1 MTRPI
6 LLFSIIFFAFFDLIG
21 QNNTRSII
29 LINGEPFIAD
39 ISVNGSIVA
48 KYQNVPDYF
57 TNNLDD
63 QQIIAR
69 AEKKGLLAGGSIELY
84 ADNLEDDKI
93 PDINSFKKLSA
104 DPADKKQYI
113 AFSRGRAILNRV
125 SVDQIRAISDAYT
138 AKKISSITINAY
150 HKDTEESRIL
160 ASNRG
165 NAISRLLNT
174 FGVDNNDIQVNM
186 PYGADGDQLYFVYLS
201 FTN

>member
-1 MTRPI
+1 MIRPL
-6 LLFSIIFFAFFDLIG
+6 LLFAIALFTFFDLIG
-21 QNNTRSII
+21 QNNIRSIV

-39 ISVNGSIVA
+39 LSVNGSIVA

-57 TNNLDD
+57 TNGLDD
-63 QQIIAR
+63 QQIIAL
-69 AEKKGLLAGGSIELY
+69 AEKKGLISGGSLELY
-84 ADNLEDDKI
+84 TDNLDDDKI
-93 PDINSFKKLSA
+93 PDISTFKNISTE
-104 DPADKKQYI
+104 PSNNKQYI

-138 AKKISSITINAY
+138 ENKISSITINAY

-160 ASNRG
+160 AANRG
-165 NAISRLLNT
+165 NAISRLLST
-174 FGVDNNDIQVNM
+174 FGVNSNDIQVNM